1 MKDLKP
7 NEFVAKPVQINM
19 PKAVEKDKRV
29 KQTDVFGKDVETKKK
44 VVKRKSVKKTTK
56 PLKASD
62 PQYHY
67 SNFV

>member
-1 MKDLKP
+1 MLKP
-7 NEFVAKPVQINM
+7 NDIVTQPVVLNM

-29 KQTDVFGKDVETKKK
+29 KQTEVFGKDVESKKK
-44 VVKRKSVKKTTK
+44 PVKHKVVKKTTK